1 MWSPSFPFALFRL
14 AYVWAGACTALHGC
28 LHTALKPQRLPRLSA
43 LSRKELGVLVN
54 TLVAGC
60 HAGVMFWGT
69 ARYMLSRFEPTWR
82 VFTITQVS
90 PNSPT
95 ENRYCDLML
104 GYLLYDC
111 AVGVLAGGNGADI
124 LAHHLAGLA
133 SWACLRL
140 YDTGGIYMMWVHLA
154 EVRTHASTTANAA
167 LTLCTLL
174 WLVGI
179 HALPARHHGAVQAGL
194 GQHGGVPRVRA
205 LHAAEFHACAGPLSA
220 LVSAVHVAHPGAVGR
235 APLSVCDHDGHQ
247 QRVHSPQYPLVD
259 QAAEESTGPQG
270 RAQEV
275 TRTRAGGCGQGQGRM
290 SDKCPPRCVGLWSYA
305 PRLLQVLL
313 PVDGVVPPKITTG
326 ALAWTVSE
334 SPATLRCARL
344 QCEQAKALAG
354 LFHPLD
360 GGLWLW
366 CASPFVCASA
376 RAALRVSLLGG
387 VRARSDAAAF
397 ERLQRRAA
405 QTRAGHVL
413 RLRPAQPS
421 DRVRVFLPC
430 AGGGGSFGA
439 PAAAS
444 NLFGAKPAGSPF
456 GTAQARARPLS
467 VHRALFQR
475 APSPRA
481 V

>member
-28 LHTALKPQRLPRLSA
+28 LHAALKPQRLPRLSA

-154 EVRTHASTTANAA
+154 EVRAHASATANAA

-305 PRLLQVLL
+305 PRLLLSST
-313 PVDGVVPPKITTG
+313 GWSRPKSQQ
-326 ALAWTVSE
+326 AP
-334 SPATLRCARL
+334 SPGLCPSLRRLCA
-344 QCEQAKALAG
+344 
-354 LFHPLD
+354 
-360 GGLWLW
+360 
-366 CASPFVCASA
+366 
-376 RAALRVSLLGG
+376 
-387 VRARSDAAAF
+387 VRAFSASRRRRSQACFILWMAGFGFGAQPPCL
-397 ERLQRRAA
+397 RLCTRRAA
-405 QTRAGHVL
+405 RDSARWRACVE
-413 RLRPAQPS
+413 RRC
-421 DRVRVFLPC
+421 RF
-430 AGGGGSFGA
+430 
-439 PAAAS
+439 
-444 NLFGAKPAGSPF
+444 
-456 GTAQARARPLS
+456 
-467 VHRALFQR
+467 
-475 APSPRA
+475 
-481 V
+481 